1 MPSNPRGYF
10 ALYARV
16 CQTSRLTND
25 ARLRLASAIDH
36 APTAYTQV
44 DTLNK
49 ALLEIISADQA
60 LQAVLAHLFSL
71 ADDEAR
77 SEHATPP

>member
-1 MPSNPRGYF
+1 MPINPRGYQ
-10 ALYARV
+10 ALYARLIQ
-16 CQTSRLTND
+16 CASITAD
-25 ARLRLASAIDH
+25 ARMRLSSAIQH

-49 ALLEIISADQA
+49 ALVDQIAADQA
-60 LQAVLAHLFSL
+60 IQSVLAHVFSL

-77 SEHATPP
+77 SEHAPRP

>member
-1 MPSNPRGYF
+1 M
-10 ALYARV
+10 
-16 CQTSRLTND
+16 
-25 ARLRLASAIDH
+25 RLASAIEH

-49 ALLEIISADQA
+49 ALLELIAADQA
-60 LQAVLAHLFSL
+60 IQSVLAHVFAL

-77 SEHATPP
+77 SEHAPTP